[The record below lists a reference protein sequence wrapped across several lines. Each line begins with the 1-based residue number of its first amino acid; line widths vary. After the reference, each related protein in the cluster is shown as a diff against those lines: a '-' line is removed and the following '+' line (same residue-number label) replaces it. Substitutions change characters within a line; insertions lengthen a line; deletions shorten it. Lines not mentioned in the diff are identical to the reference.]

1 MKTITANQAR
11 TLIEQGA
18 LLIDIREPGEY
29 AQQRIAGS
37 INLPLAQLPGL
48 LPQIAGRPVI
58 FHCLGGKRTA
68 MNAEKLA
75 ACTSCEAYLL
85 EGGLQGW
92 QAAGLPVQGAHKQ
105 PLELM
110 RQVQIGAGS
119 LVLLGA
125 ILGFAVSPWF
135 YLLSAAVGA
144 GLAFAGLTG
153 FCGMAL
159 LLQRM
164 PWNQALRNP
173 ERP

>member
-1 MKTITANQAR
+1 MQTITATQAQA
-11 TLIEQGA
+11 LIEQGA
-18 LLIDIREPGEY
+18 LLIDIREPAEY

-37 INLPLAQLPGL
+37 INLPLSQPPGL
-48 LPQIAGRPVI
+48 LPQLVGKTVI
-58 FHCLGGKRTA
+58 FHCLSGKRTA

-75 ACTSCEAYLL
+75 AYTPCQAYLL
-85 EGGLQGW
+85 DRGLQGW
-92 QAAGLPVQGAHKQ
+92 QAAGLPVQGQRKP

-110 RQVQIGAGS
+110 RQVQIAAGL

-125 ILGFAVSPWF
+125 ILGVAVSPWF

-159 LLQRM
+159 LLRRM
-164 PWNQALRNP
+164 PWNQA
-173 ERP
+173 

>member
-1 MKTITANQAR
+1 MQTITANEAQ
-11 TLIEQGA
+11 TLIDQGA
-18 LLIDIREPGEY
+18 LLVDIREPAEY

-37 INLPLAQLPGL
+37 VNLPLSQLPGL
-48 LPQIAGRPVI
+48 LPQVAGKTVI
-58 FHCLGGKRTA
+58 FHCLSGKRTA

-75 ACTSCEAYLL
+75 ACTSCQAYLL
-85 EGGLQGW
+85 DGGLQGW
-92 QAAGLPVQGAHKQ
+92 QAAGLPVQGQRKQ

-110 RQVQIGAGS
+110 RQVQIAVGL
-119 LVLLGA
+119 LVLIGA

-164 PWNQALRNP
+164 PWNQA
-173 ERP
+173 